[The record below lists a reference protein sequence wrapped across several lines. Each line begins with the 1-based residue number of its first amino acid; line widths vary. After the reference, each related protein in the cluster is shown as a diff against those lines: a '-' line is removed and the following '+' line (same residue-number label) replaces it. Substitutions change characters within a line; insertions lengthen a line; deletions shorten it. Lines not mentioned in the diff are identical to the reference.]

1 MVQAGSRNSGKIGL
15 GDPGIPVGGE
25 GCRCG
30 RFTLQRAKRPFVD
43 NFCVALGG
51 ARYFWVNR
59 EQCAIPVLSNREGVI
74 HGYSTRSGTRNI

>member
-1 MVQAGSRNSGKIGL
+1 
-15 GDPGIPVGGE
+15 
-25 GCRCG
+25 
-30 RFTLQRAKRPFVD
+30 LQRAKRPFVD
-43 NFCVALGG
+43 NFCVALGE